1 MSTVVN
7 YGLSCL
13 SSYEQSYQTER
24 EKYHIHAPLK
34 THGWKRFHK
43 IHLWKLKI
51 ISFNKEI

>member
-51 ISFNKEI
+51 ISFNMEI